1 MVEKRERRGLYKAPS
16 AQNGNATTE
25 RPDGELGTMLTLAEG
40 IEKAQEERLDVSAY
54 ATAPAQ
60 VK

>member
-1 MVEKRERRGLYKAPS
+1 
-16 AQNGNATTE
+16 
-25 RPDGELGTMLTLAEG
+25 MLTLAEG

-60 VK
+60 VNHRDTITIPPKAM